1 MKEPLMINFLKKIS
15 VLFFAV
21 LAVGIANISSLRAQ
35 GDCNCQTAE
44 NTKGILATINTFPKI
59 YGDILA
65 KLIKLTIADNG
76 DEKDES
82 GNPVESPTTQLTEK
96 FSKYDSAIMDMTKSK
111 SADEEKYTAM
121 KQFEDTAFADA
132 NPDAG
137 KDPSGQPI
145 IDPKTGQ
152 PKIVDYTGINKDELS
167 YSKVIQKSEKKDDP
181 QREKQVLSYIKTVA
195 GLNLFH
201 KTQGDFR
208 GGKQE
213 AEAYKRFVNT
223 MLAAETYNSYMLA
236 QMYTKY
242 KNQDK
247 DNFLGEEQIKLIEQA
262 KDSDWLVKV
271 RAEPISF
278 VIRQLLLYT
287 SQLLVVQFEMIQIQQ
302 KNHQE
307 MMISQGVTN
316 TLLML
321 IGQYSENQ
329 MLRSATG

>member
-1 MKEPLMINFLKKIS
+1 MFNFLKKIS

-21 LAVGIANISSLRAQ
+21 LAIGIANISSLRAQ

-44 NTKGILATINTFPKI
+44 NTKGILATINTFPDI
-59 YGDILA
+59 YGKMVAML
-65 KLIKLTIADNG
+65 LKLTQADNG
-76 DEKDES
+76 EAKDEN
-82 GNPVESPTTQLTEK
+82 GEKVESPTPKLIEK
-96 FSKYDSAIMDMTKSK
+96 FTTYDTAIMSMGKSTDDK
-111 SADEEKYTAM
+111 NSAAM
-121 KQFEDTAFADA
+121 KQFEKTAFVDA
-132 NPDAG
+132 NPDAVA
-137 KDPSGQPI
+137 KDASGQPI

-152 PKIVDYTGINKDELS
+152 PKIEDYKGINKDELS
-167 YSKVIQKSEKKDDP
+167 YSNVVKKAEQGEDAAK
-181 QREKQVLSYIKTVA
+181 REKQVLSYITTVS
-195 GLNLFH
+195 GLNLYH

-242 KNQDK
+242 QQK
-247 DNFLGEEQIKLIEQA
+247 DALDEAGEAQKQLVEQA
-262 KDSDWLVKV
+262 KDSDWFTKV
-271 RAEPISF
+271 GSEPISF

-287 SQLLVVQFEMIQIQQ
+287 SQLLVVQSQMITIQQ

-307 MMISQGVTN
+307 MMISQGVSN

-329 MLRSATG
+329 LLRSATG